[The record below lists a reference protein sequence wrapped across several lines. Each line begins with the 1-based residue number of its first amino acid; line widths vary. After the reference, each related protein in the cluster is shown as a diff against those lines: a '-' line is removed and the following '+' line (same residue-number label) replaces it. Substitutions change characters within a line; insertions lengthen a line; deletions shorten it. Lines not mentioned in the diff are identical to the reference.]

1 LLKANWELL
10 IYFLAS
16 ITLSII
22 LVVEITNNLKISN
35 FMKQVLINGISIVFV
50 FVLFSCKGD
59 PLFRTKVN
67 VINGING
74 TVILDAYSGNTMFVS
89 YELSY
94 LEKIVIYE
102 GEDKGDGI
110 TFGNNSIRK
119 TDSVIITF
127 PDGKKKTDRFDERRV
142 GSGNFFSGFAS
153 QRYRETS
160 CGKYCRELTY
170 TIDEKDYAEAK

>member
-1 LLKANWELL
+1 
-10 IYFLAS
+10 
-16 ITLSII
+16 
-22 LVVEITNNLKISN
+22 
-35 FMKQVLINGISIVFV
+35 MKQVLINGISIVFV
-50 FVLFSCKGD
+50 FVLLSCKGD

-74 TVILDAYSGNTMFVS
+74 TVILDAYSGNAIFVS

-102 GEDKGDGI
+102 GESTGRNI
-110 TFGNNSIRK
+110 TFGNDHNRK
-119 TDSVIITF
+119 MDSVIITF
-127 PDGKKKTDRFDERRV
+127 PDGKKKTDRYDESRV

-153 QRYRETS
+153 QRYRVTS
-160 CGKYCRELTY
+160 CGKYCDELTY